1 MTRKRLNR
9 DQKWFFQY
17 FPYFQMRME
26 NEIFTGLVSLIQLTD
41 GEYLYWEYPRAGK
54 VAVAGQ
60 GMVWLQLIPDHGSRA
75 ITAMFLPNK
84 RVSAWYVDV
93 IEEATFDPDGV
104 AVFIDKYLDVIF
116 TPQGDV
122 VIDDRDEL
130 DAAFRS
136 GELTEEQY
144 RAALQEGEAIVE
156 ELCSDI
162 RATEDWCREILEIV
176 EKQIGQKQFVLFLD
190 VDGVLDIFDPDAR
203 IQKLIPEAIERLSRL
218 VTRTN
223 AKIVVISDW
232 RYGSSSYLER
242 CSENNQYTVQCENWE
257 HLEKALHKEC
267 ISIHDVTPWDE
278 KLGSRTEEIRAYLA
292 ANSQIYNY
300 VILDDCFQDDYSSDL
315 NIQAHLVQ
323 TDALKG
329 LQDGDLVKVCEIMNR
344 LNL

>member
-1 MTRKRLNR
+1 MIRKRLNR

-41 GEYLYWEYPRAGK
+41 GEYRYWEYPRAGK
-54 VAVAGQ
+54 VAVAGP
-60 GMVWLQLIPDHGSRA
+60 GMVWLQLIPDRGSRA
-75 ITAMFLPNK
+75 ITAMFLPDK
-84 RVSAWYVDV
+84 RVSTWYVDV
-93 IEEATFDPDGV
+93 IEEASFDSDGV
-104 AVFIDKYLDVIF
+104 AVFVDKYLDVIF

-122 VIDDRDEL
+122 IIDDRDEL
-130 DAAFRS
+130 DAAYQS
-136 GELTEEQY
+136 GELTGEQY
-144 RAALQEGEAIVE
+144 RAALQEGDAIVD

-176 EKQIGQKQFVLFLD
+176 EKEIGQKQFVLFLD
-190 VDGVLDIFDPDAR
+190 VDGVLDIFDPDVR
-203 IQKLIPEAIERLSRL
+203 IQKLIPEAIERLARL

-242 CSENNQYTVQCENWE
+242 RSENNQYAVQCENWAY
-257 HLEKALHKEC
+257 LENALKKEC

-315 NIQAHLVQ
+315 DIQAHLVQ